1 MMKSWKRIASFLLA
15 AALLLGMVPAIS
27 TTANAETYSGS
38 PGAASAAADGV
49 YLSDLEWVS
58 AKHANDAH
66 GAVYGVQKNHCA
78 EYPWYCDTPGDPS
91 TEQERY
97 PGSGIYMNGDTAT
110 PVLFEK
116 CLGVA
121 PDATIIYDISGLK
134 AVRFESD
141 IGVEFTKLGPWR
153 ENGGDTEANVKG
165 RCQFEVYADGVQIYR
180 SELLNPTNG
189 RHISVDIPKGTKE
202 LKLVN
207 KAYGSATGNDPNTNF
222 ASDSE
227 WGNPLLVLEKDTEE
241 LILSDME
248 WVSAKHY
255 NDAHGAAFGVQ
266 KNHCSEYPWYCDT
279 PGDPSTE
286 QARYPGSGIYMNGDT
301 TTPVLFEKCLGV
313 APDATIIY
321 DISGL
326 NAVKFD
332 SDIGVEFTKLG
343 PWQQQGGSENTVY
356 GRCQFEIYADGVQ
369 IYKSELLNPTNGRHI
384 SVDIPE
390 GTKELKLVN
399 KAYGS
404 ATGNDPNPSGA
415 TRR

>member
-1 MMKSWKRIASFLLA
+1 MKKKWKQIASFLLA
-15 AALLLGMVPAIS
+15 AALLLGIIPALS
-27 TTANAETYSGS
+27 VTTNAEANSGIR
-38 PGAASAAADGV
+38 GATSANADGV
-49 YLSDLEWVS
+49 YLSDL
-58 AKHANDAH
+58 
-66 GAVYGVQKNHCA
+66 
-78 EYPWYCDTPGDPS
+78 
-91 TEQERY
+91 
-97 PGSGIYMNGDTAT
+97 
-110 PVLFEK
+110 
-116 CLGVA
+116 
-121 PDATIIYDISGLK
+121 
-134 AVRFESD
+134 
-141 IGVEFTKLGPWR
+141 
-153 ENGGDTEANVKG
+153 
-165 RCQFEVYADGVQIYR
+165 
-180 SELLNPTNG
+180 
-189 RHISVDIPKGTKE
+189 
-202 LKLVN
+202 
-207 KAYGSATGNDPNTNF
+207 
-222 ASDSE
+222 
-227 WGNPLLVLEKDTEE
+227 
-241 LILSDME
+241 E

-326 NAVKFD
+326 NTVKFD

-404 ATGNDPNPSGA
+404 ATGNDPNTNFASDSEWGNPTLTVRKSSK
-415 TRR
+415 TWKYLSDMDWTSQLSFYNLSLIHI